1 MVSLVKKTAVHDCKP
16 PLFHVLIFWPGL
28 LYLRGATDYA
38 DAVEDEW
45 LIVYLLRQ
53 LTISFPSLWA
63 RISDSDG
70 EFLLVEAANVLPQW
84 LSPEIDHNR
93 TWIHDGKLFVIPI
106 DETVPS
112 TSQSLKL
119 PEAVDYLK
127 KRRKSLVHSP
137 FIESEAF
144 YRLEKYPAQISNS
157 LHHSLITI
165 PRKLAFTLHAL
176 PKSIAPAVEAFYL
189 RDPLALKTIVSSASP
204 LVFPPEDL
212 VTVSVRFSKVLYAQL
227 RSQHF
232 DAPPR
237 WQQVTEGS
245 HTQGDAGSEG
255 RENESRR
262 RDLGMKLTCGF
273 EMLANKASR
282 SKSRTVQELAIILDD
297 LREDG
302 DAALPSDETIKAWP
316 NVLRNDD
323 ESWMDINYE
332 DFEREL
338 DGGQPEG
345 RDGGKSGFGDQK
357 TQDQLRKIVSRF
369 ESFLNDDRAGLEG
382 AELDSMDIDDDDDE
396 DGDSDLEEDSD
407 GEDKEISFDE
417 EEFSRMMREMMG
429 LPPDSSR
436 DVKSRHAKPE
446 FRAGSDRTRSKDDE
460 DGEILQLAS
469 EMEAELTEHG
479 ALKLDV
485 PESSRK
491 KIAGKEKAV
500 ASSNSVKER
509 GLSGVREEQDL
520 DDDDGDSDELVDVDY
535 NLAKNILESFK
546 SQGGMAGPTGNLLG
560 LMGLQ
565 LPRDE
570 LDDEEEGN
578 AKPGGSSRQTKR

>member
-1 MVSLVKKTAVHDCKP
+1 M
-16 PLFHVLIFWPGL
+16 
-28 LYLRGATDYA
+28 
-38 DAVEDEW
+38 
-45 LIVYLLRQ
+45 
-53 LTISFPSLWA
+53 TISFPRLWA

-84 LSPEIDHNR
+84 LSPEIDRNR
-93 TWIHDGKLFVIPI
+93 AWIHNGKLFVIPI

-112 TSQSLKL
+112 TSRNLKL
-119 PEAVDYLK
+119 PEAVEYFK
-127 KRRKSLVHSP
+127 KKSENLVHSP

-144 YRLEKYPAQISNS
+144 YRLEKYPAQVSNS

-165 PRKLAFTLHAL
+165 PRKLAFVLHAL

-189 RDPLALKTIVSSASP
+189 RDPLALKPIVSSTSP

-237 WQQVTEGS
+237 WKQVLEGS
-245 HTQGDAGSEG
+245 RNQGDAGSESW
-255 RENESRR
+255 ESETRR
-262 RDLGMKLTCGF
+262 RELGMKLTCGF
-273 EMLANKASR
+273 EMLASKASN
-282 SKSRTVQELAIILDD
+282 SKSRIVKELAIILDD
-297 LREDG
+297 LQEDG
-302 DAALPSDETIKAWP
+302 DAALPSDEVIKTWSD
-316 NVLRNDD
+316 VLRDDD

-338 DGGQPEG
+338 DGKQAKG
-345 RDGGKSGFGDQK
+345 RGGGKSGFGDQK

-369 ESFLNDDRAGLEG
+369 ESFLNDDRAGLDG
-382 AELDSMDIDDDDDE
+382 ADLDGMDIDDDDDE
-396 DGDSDLEEDSD
+396 DGESDMDENSD

-436 DVKSRHAKPE
+436 DVKSRHAQPE
-446 FRAGSDRTRSKDDE
+446 FRTGRGGIRTKDDE
-460 DGEILQLAS
+460 GGKILQLAS
-469 EMEAELTEHG
+469 EIEAELNQHG

-485 PESSRK
+485 PESSKK
-491 KIAGKEKAV
+491 KIKGKEKAV
-500 ASSNSVKER
+500 ASSKSGKDS
-509 GLSGVREEQDL
+509 GLPDIREEHDQ
-520 DDDDGDSDELVDVDY
+520 DDDDGDTDELVDVDY

-570 LDDEEEGN
+570 LDDEEEDN
-578 AKPGGSSRQTKR
+578 VKPGRSSRPT